1 MAGISLGPTQALPE
15 TVAAFLALQARLERT
30 GEAGL
35 DFSMQYLQYLC
46 LKDIEDCHLLLDSLV
61 SDEKEVEKT
70 NNYKLFGF
78 VPRYGYLITFIPFFP
93 AMFLFTGSGGLA
105 FFITAISEMVLRWDS
120 RDQTLF
126 K

>member
-1 MAGISLGPTQALPE
+1 MGPTLALPE
-15 TVAAFLALQARLERT
+15 TIAAFLALQERT

-35 DFSMQYLQYLC
+35 DFSMQYLHYLC

-61 SDEKEVEKT
+61 SDDKEVEKTKT

-93 AMFLFTGSGGLA
+93 VMFLFTGSGGLA
-105 FFITAISEMVLRWDS
+105 FFITAISEMVLR
-120 RDQTLF
+120 
-126 K
+126 